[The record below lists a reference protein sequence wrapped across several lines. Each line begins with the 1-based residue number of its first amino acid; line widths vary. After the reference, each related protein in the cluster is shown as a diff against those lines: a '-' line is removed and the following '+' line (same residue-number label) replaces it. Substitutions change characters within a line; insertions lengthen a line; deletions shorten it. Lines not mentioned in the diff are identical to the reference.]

1 MTTIRITSPQGRQ
14 TTADLASMLTAELRE
29 QTRVEANAWIK
40 RLRHVDYGGVPM
52 RERFLFRGDSLWWFT
67 ELYLHK
73 MRRIDTAVSM
83 ILALESACDR
93 EGAVRLD
100 LESTEDAARNAATAF
115 AAARPDRRSR

>member
-1 MTTIRITSPQGRQ
+1 MTTIRITSPHGRE
-14 TTADLASMLTAELRE
+14 TTADLASLLTPELRE

-73 MRRIDTAVSM
+73 MRRLDTAVSV
-83 ILALESACDR
+83 ILALESAC
-93 EGAVRLD
+93 E
-100 LESTEDAARNAATAF
+100 
-115 AAARPDRRSR
+115 P